1 MPFIKKIIII
11 YCSKAGK
18 KGQKVFKDK
27 FNIPTPLHGRFITPN
42 VMLVP
47 LLAFDKNKNRLGYGG
62 GFYDRTI
69 SNLENKKSFETIGI
83 AFNEQ
88 EIESLPSMN
97 FDKTLN
103 KIITPKGIIQ

>member
-1 MPFIKKIIII
+1 
-11 YCSKAGK
+11 
-18 KGQKVFKDK
+18 
-27 FNIPTPLHGRFITPN
+27 
-42 VMLVP
+42 MLVP

-103 KIITPKGIIQ
+103 KIITPKGIIQWEFLYVVI